1 MQRKPVI
8 LFGAGGHAKVLLDI
22 LLEQNA
28 EILGI
33 AEKDG
38 VERPTNLFGVPI
50 IGSDSDV
57 ERYSPSEIELVN
69 GIGSIGST
77 ALRKRVYE
85 KFKALGYRFQQVI
98 HSSAVISRRAVLGE
112 GVQVAAGAVINIG
125 ARIGENS
132 IVNTNTSLDHDCV
145 IGAHVHIAPG
155 VTLSGGVTVGDGSHI
170 GTGANVVQGVHI
182 GKGVIV
188 GAGALVLQDLGDG
201 TAVCGVPA
209 KEMKISTE
217 YTEGRGGEWSRKT
230 GKQA

>member
-1 MQRKPVI
+1 MQSKPVI
-8 LFGAGGHAKVLLDI
+8 LLGAGGHAKVLLDI

-28 EILGI
+28 EIVGI
-33 AEKDG
+33 AEKGG
-38 VERPTNLFGVPI
+38 VERPTDLFGVPI

-57 ERYSPSEIELVN
+57 ERYSPREIELVN

-85 KFKALGYRFQQVI
+85 KFKALGYRFRRVV
-98 HSSAVISRRAVLGE
+98 HSSAVVSRWGELGE

-132 IVNTNTSLDHDCV
+132 IVNTNASVDHDCV

-155 VTLSGGVTVGDGSHI
+155 VTLSGGVIVGDGSHI

-182 GKGVIV
+182 AKDVIV

-201 TAVCGVPA
+201 AVVCGVPA
-209 KEMKISTE
+209 KEMKIPTE
-217 YTEGRGGEWSRKT
+217 YT
-230 GKQA
+230 

>member
-8 LFGAGGHAKVLLDI
+8 LLGAGGHAKVLLDI

-38 VERPTNLFGVPI
+38 AKRQTDLYGIPI

-57 ERYSPSEIELVN
+57 ECYSPDEIELVN

-77 ALRKRVYE
+77 ALRKRIYE
-85 KFKALGYRFQQVI
+85 KYKTRGYRFQQVI
-98 HSSAVISRRAVLGE
+98 HSSAVISRRAALSE

-125 ARIGENS
+125 TRIGENS
-132 IVNTNTSLDHDCV
+132 IVNTNVSADHDCV

-188 GAGALVLQDLGDG
+188 GAGALVLRDVDDG
-201 TAVCGVPA
+201 VLVCGVPA
-209 KEMKISTE
+209 KEIRIPSE
-217 YTEGRGGEWSRKT
+217 HTEGQGGEWRGKT

>member
-8 LFGAGGHAKVLLDI
+8 LLGAGGHAKVLLDI
-22 LLEQNA
+22 LLEQNT

-38 VERPTNLFGVPI
+38 VERPKDLFGVPI

-85 KFKALGYRFQQVI
+85 KFKALGYRFRQVI

-112 GVQVAAGAVINIG
+112 GVQVVAGAVINIG

-132 IVNTNTSLDHDCV
+132 IVNTNASVDHDCV
-145 IGAHVHIAPG
+145 LGAHVHIAPG

-170 GTGANVVQGVHI
+170 GTGANVVQGVCI

-188 GAGALVLQDLGDG
+188 AVGAVVLNDVEDG
-201 TAVCGVPA
+201 MMVCGVPA
-209 KEMKISTE
+209 RMKI
-217 YTEGRGGEWSRKT
+217 
-230 GKQA
+230 